1 LTGSPESLETSLGY
15 RFDDPNLL
23 KQALTHCSA
32 GSRNNERL
40 EFLGDALLG
49 CVIAGELFERHRTA
63 REGDLSRLR
72 ASLVRRESLADLA
85 VGLDIGRHLRLGA
98 GERKSGGHRRYSIL
112 ADALEAV
119 FGAVYVDGGFDACRK
134 CILQLFADRLAAIA
148 DAESLKDA
156 KTRLQEFLQ
165 ARQMA
170 LPEYTVIE
178 ESGDAHARS
187 FRVQCQLAD
196 SVHAP
201 TQGSAR
207 SRRQAEQK
215 AAASM
220 LEQLENAGKAHA
232 CG

>member
-1 LTGSPESLETSLGY
+1 LTNSPEALAKSLGY
-15 RFDDPNLL
+15 QFNDPNFL

-49 CVIAGELFERHRTA
+49 CVIAAELFDRHPKA
-63 REGDLSRLR
+63 REGELSRLR

-85 VGLDIGRHLRLGA
+85 QGLEIGRYLKLGT
-98 GERKSGGHRRYSIL
+98 GERKSGGHNRNSIL

-119 FGAVYVDGGFDACRK
+119 FGAIYLDGGFVACRQS
-134 CILQLFADRLAAIA
+134 ILGLFSDRLAAVA
-148 DAESLKDA
+148 DPEALKDA

-165 ARQMA
+165 SRQMA

-178 ESGDAHARS
+178 VSGEAHAQS
-187 FRVQCQLAD
+187 FRVQCVLGD
-196 SVHAP
+196 SQIAP

-215 AAASM
+215 AAGRM
-220 LEQLENAGKAHA
+220 LEQLENAG
-232 CG
+232 

>member
-1 LTGSPESLETSLGY
+1 LTSSPEALAKSLGY
-15 RFDDPNLL
+15 QFVDPNLL

-32 GSRNNERL
+32 GSRHNERL

-49 CVIAGELFERHRTA
+49 CIIAAELFDRHPKA

-85 VGLDIGRHLRLGA
+85 QGLDFGRYLRLGA
-98 GERKSGGHRRYSIL
+98 GERKSGGHNRNSIL

-119 FGAVYVDGGFDACRK
+119 FGAIYLDGGFAVCRQ
-134 CILQLFADRLAAIA
+134 CILGLFSDRLAAVA
-148 DAESLKDA
+148 DPEALKDA
-156 KTRLQEFLQ
+156 KTRLQEYLQ
-165 ARQMA
+165 SRQMA

-178 ESGDAHARS
+178 VSGDAHAQS
-187 FRVQCQLAD
+187 FRVQCALGDGQL
-196 SVHAP
+196 AP

-215 AAASM
+215 AAGRM
-220 LEQLENAGKAHA
+220 LEQLENAG
-232 CG
+232 

>member
-1 LTGSPESLETSLGY
+1 MTSPPEALAKSLGY
-15 RFDDPNLL
+15 QFDDPNLL

-49 CVIAGELFERHRTA
+49 CVIAAELFDRYPKA
-63 REGDLSRLR
+63 REGELSRLR

-85 VGLDIGRHLRLGA
+85 QGLEIGRYLKLGA
-98 GERKSGGHRRYSIL
+98 GERKSGGHNRNSIL

-119 FGAVYVDGGFDACRK
+119 FGAIYLDGGFAACRQS
-134 CILQLFADRLAAIA
+134 ILGLFSDRLAAVA
-148 DAESLKDA
+148 DPETLKDA

-165 ARQMA
+165 SRQMA
-170 LPEYTVIE
+170 LPEYTVME
-178 ESGDAHARS
+178 VSGEAHAQS
-187 FRVQCQLAD
+187 FRVQCALGD
-196 SVHAP
+196 SRLAP

-215 AAASM
+215 AAGKM
-220 LEQLENAGKAHA
+220 LEQLENAG
-232 CG
+232 